1 MREIH
6 MVDNENQ
13 IYLFNQIMINQR
25 LVILQRRTSYI
36 TADFTI
42 TDVLLRKIL
51 QFRGFHDNECLTL
64 MF

>member
-1 MREIH
+1 

-36 TADFTI
+36 TAEFTI
-42 TDVLLRKIL
+42 TDVLLREIL